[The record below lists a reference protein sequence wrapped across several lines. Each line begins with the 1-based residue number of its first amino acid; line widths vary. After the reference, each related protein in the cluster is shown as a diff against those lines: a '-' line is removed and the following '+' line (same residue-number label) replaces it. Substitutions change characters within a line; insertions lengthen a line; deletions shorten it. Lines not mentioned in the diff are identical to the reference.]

1 MAPRRDV
8 ETLVKVARLYYIEG
22 RNQSRIARELD
33 ISTSSVS
40 RMLTQARNEGL
51 VTIIINDPNAVVE
64 RRPDLEKN
72 LVDRFGL
79 RRAWVAKDTPGVA
92 SLDAVGRLA
101 AEAFAELAPQ
111 IRSVG
116 LSWGRTVASFARSVQ
131 VPRSIPPLELYP
143 LAGGMPD
150 EDAAI
155 SGNAVVGMLAEGCGG
170 RAHRVDAPAI
180 VQAARTGRALRAE
193 PMVARAL
200 EAAARSDLAFVG
212 VGSMGVHWSAGIVRT
227 MNLSD
232 EELEELRTSG
242 VAGDLCGR
250 FLNDEGRPI
259 VTVAD
264 DHVIG
269 VTLDQL
275 AAIPRRIGV
284 MSGAEKSR
292 GATAALRSG
301 MLTGVVLDGALA
313 EVLLSSS

>member
-1 MAPRRDV
+1 MAPRRDI
-8 ETLVKVARLYYIEG
+8 ETLVKVARLYYAEG

-51 VTIIINDPNAVVE
+51 VTIIINDPNATVE
-64 RRPDLEKN
+64 RCPELEKD
-72 LVDRFGL
+72 LIDRFAL
-79 RRAWVAKDTPGVA
+79 TRAWVAKDSPGVPA
-92 SLDAVGRLA
+92 LDLVGRLA
-101 AEAFAELAPQ
+101 AEVFVDLAPQ

-116 LSWGRTVASFARSVQ
+116 LSWGRTVASFARSVNLPAQ
-131 VPRSIPPLELYP
+131 IPSLELYP

-150 EDAAI
+150 EDAAT
-155 SGNAVVGMLAEGCGG
+155 SGNAVIGMLAEGCGG

-250 FLNDEGRPI
+250 FLNDEGKPI

-301 MLTGVVLDGALA
+301 VLTGVVLDEHLA
-313 EVLLSSS
+313 EVILSAS